1 MKQFSLEEFKKN
13 PNRKVVTK
21 EGRPVRIVCTDA
33 VRRYKIIALVKFNE
47 EEELNSYLPD
57 GRWSFANENGD
68 MNLFFA
74 PEKKEGYIN
83 LYRSKLGIVPNQ
95 TSFCVLSKDDAEIE
109 AAKYPDDF
117 IATAKVTWEE

>member
-13 PNRKVVTK
+13 PNRKVVTRD
-21 EGRPVRIVCTDA
+21 GRPVRIVCTDA
-33 VRRYKIIALVKFNE
+33 VRRYPIIALVKFK

-74 PEKKEGYIN
+74 PEKKEGWVNIYKENEDYIHTGASVFKTKEEAMKHIN
-83 LYRSKLGIVPNQ
+83 GRYYISTIH
-95 TSFCVLSKDDAEIE
+95 IE
-109 AAKYPDDF
+109 
-117 IATAKVTWEE
+117 WEEE

>member
-21 EGRPVRIVCTDA
+21 KGRPVRIICTDA
-33 VRRYKIIALVKFNE
+33 VRRYPIIALVKFNK

-74 PEKKEGYIN
+74 PEKKSGWVSVYRNERGSIFFSTPYPTKEEAIDA
-83 LYRSKLGIVPNQ
+83 LYDD
-95 TSFCVLSKDDAEIE
+95 KDTRIDTI
-109 AAKYPDDF
+109 
-117 IATAKVTWEE
+117 KVTWEE

>member
-21 EGRPVRIVCTDA
+21 KGRPVRIICTDA
-33 VRRYKIIALVKFNE
+33 VRRYPIIALVKFNK

-74 PEKKEGYIN
+74 PEKKEAWIN
-83 LYRSKLGIVPNQ
+83 LRRIENDADTILTSNFMYSKEE
-95 TSFCVLSKDDAEIE
+95 AEKY
-109 AAKYPDDF
+109 AAMYPEDF
-117 IATAKVTWEE
+117 LATAHVTWEE

>member
-21 EGRPVRIVCTDA
+21 KGRPVRIVCTDA
-33 VRRYKIIALVKFNE
+33 VRRYPIIALVKFNE
-47 EEELNSYLPD
+47 EEELNSYLQD

-74 PEKKEGYIN
+74 PEKKEGWSN
-83 LYRSKLGIVPNQ
+83 LYRNQEGSIFLGKRVYASKE
-95 TSFCVLSKDDAEIE
+95 KAEEFRYESDYIDTIHIE
-109 AAKYPDDF
+109 
-117 IATAKVTWEE
+117 WEE